1 METHKKLQS
10 LVPVGRVLALL
21 FAVTSAFTYVA
32 TLVLGLV
39 LFFTTSDGLTE
50 AARQLHQL
58 PFEIFMFVPLSFPTT
73 GVSHGGLFVGIWVA
87 FVLCIV
93 AAALSRGGFVKSVRE
108 SLSKPLSIAK
118 TSFLYV
124 MPLVGAGLLAA
135 TILISEFQ
143 TTQGVQTGSLNFPS
157 QTNPYYILLN
167 LAYAPLD
174 EEFAFRISA
183 IGIPLAI
190 YLLVSYRSDIHL
202 ATIKQKIGFFFL
214 TLFSPEMAK
223 ARVGHKTV
231 GANGFVH
238 GISLLEWALIGV
250 TSLMF
255 GFAHILYGGGWEI
268 GKVSTA
274 CLAGLVFAIMY
285 VSYGAY
291 ADILLH
297 WFFNYYFTV
306 LDMASTAYGTTFTVF
321 ANLTEAINI
330 YGGGIILAVFL
341 IICALKVG
349 DYLSL
354 RATGSQTGPL

>member
-1 METHKKLQS
+1 M
-10 LVPVGRVLALL
+10 
-21 FAVTSAFTYVA
+21 
-32 TLVLGLV
+32 
-39 LFFTTSDGLTE
+39 
-50 AARQLHQL
+50 
-58 PFEIFMFVPLSFPTT
+58 
-73 GVSHGGLFVGIWVA
+73 
-87 FVLCIV
+87 
-93 AAALSRGGFVKSVRE
+93 
-108 SLSKPLSIAK
+108 
-118 TSFLYV
+118 
-124 MPLVGAGLLAA
+124 
-135 TILISEFQ
+135 
-143 TTQGVQTGSLNFPS
+143 
-157 QTNPYYILLN
+157 
-167 LAYAPLD
+167 
-174 EEFAFRISA
+174 
-183 IGIPLAI
+183 
-190 YLLVSYRSDIHL
+190 
-202 ATIKQKIGFFFL
+202 
-214 TLFSPEMAK
+214 
-223 ARVGHKTV
+223 
-231 GANGFVH
+231 
-238 GISLLEWALIGV
+238 
-250 TSLMF
+250 MF